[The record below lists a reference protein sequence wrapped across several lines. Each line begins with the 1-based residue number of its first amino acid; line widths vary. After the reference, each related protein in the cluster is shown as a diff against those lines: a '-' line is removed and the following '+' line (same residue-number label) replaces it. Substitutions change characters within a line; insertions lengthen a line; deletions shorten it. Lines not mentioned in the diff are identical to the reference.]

1 VAELHSQLD
10 KYRTVAAVTFPGT
23 GQCHDETAGCTRK
36 QRAFGISAEPSSL
49 TDIHDIVA
57 ATAPTRGMSK
67 RTEAESIKKIVAEIV
82 GYRHPK
88 SSP

>member
-10 KYRTVAAVTFPGT
+10 KYRTVAAVTFPATAADDEPT
-23 GQCHDETAGCTRK
+23 GKRK
-36 QRAFGISAEPSSL
+36 QRALGISAEPSSL

-57 ATAPTRGMSK
+57 ASAPIRGMSS
-67 RTEAESIKKIVAEIV
+67 RTEADSIKKIVAEVV

-88 SSP
+88 SPA